1 MDRNFVLFTDE
12 IGHALVIDE
21 VYFVGRRSLPFR
33 RLPRRE
39 QGCLIVKPKFS
50 HAVKV
55 RRPCIAWDMHSP
67 ALNESA
73 QAGNACPYRPVH
85 ISPVASKCFGRE
97 ISSASNAVD
106 ELEHGA
112 LFSEGD
118 GTRTRNHRIDSPVL

>member
-39 QGCLIVKPKFS
+39 QGSLIVKPKFS

-55 RRPCIAWDMHSP
+55 RLPCIAWDMDGP
-67 ALNESA
+67 ALNEPA
-73 QAGNACPYRPVH
+73 QTRNAYPYRPVN

-97 ISSASNAVD
+97 TRSSSNAVD
-106 ELEHGA
+106 ELEHG
-112 LFSEGD
+112 SGK
-118 GTRTRNHRIDSPVL
+118 GY